1 MNGPAKEAIRVLFV
15 DDEENVLKSL
25 KRLFL
30 DEDIEILTASSG
42 KEGLDLLK
50 GNEVSVIV
58 SDQRMPEMTGVEFL
72 EKTTRISP
80 NSVRILL
87 TGYADINAVVSA
99 INKGGVYRY
108 IAKPWNDSDLMIAV
122 LNAAERYR
130 LVKENRRLTELT
142 KKQNEELKKW
152 GAELEL
158 YVQQQTIDLTNQNK
172 ELKKLTGK
180 LKEELQRVYFR
191 FL

>member
-1 MNGPAKEAIRVLFV
+1 MTDQQKETIRVLFV

-25 KRLFL
+25 RRLFL

-50 GNEVSVIV
+50 GKEVSVIV

-72 EKTTRISP
+72 EKSNKISP

-87 TGYADINAVVSA
+87 TGYADITAVVSA

-108 IAKPWNDSDLMIAV
+108 ITKPWNDTDLIISV
-122 LNAAERYR
+122 LNAVERYR

-180 LKEELQRVYFR
+180 LKKNF
-191 FL
+191 